1 MKDEGRAYIRG
12 KATRSTRRG
21 TRGGQRTASC
31 TPFAASV
38 PCAPV
43 TVATQSP
50 CPSLYAGLMMGL
62 SAGDATRDEG
72 EEETSATSVPGHP
85 ARPRALLRDSLHLC
99 SGPSS
104 AVGAGARRASERA
117 VSELCLVLSCAS
129 SFSRAIGDAVKWGL
143 SVDFY
148 RCKRALRQLFTGAHP
163 SPLRN
168 PICCAMDASGEC
180 DSTTLFAICEC
191 QRNHDLFVKQRVGLP
206 PPPSKLGR

>member
-1 MKDEGRAYIRG
+1 MELALKDEGRAYIRG

-62 SAGDATRDEG
+62 SAADATRDEG

-104 AVGAGARRASERA
+104 AVGAGARRASERG

-129 SFSRAIGDAVKWGL
+129 SFSRALGDAVKWDFRWTSTAANGL
-143 SVDFY
+143 SME
-148 RCKRALRQLFTGAHP
+148 LFTG
-163 SPLRN
+163 
-168 PICCAMDASGEC
+168 
-180 DSTTLFAICEC
+180 T
-191 QRNHDLFVKQRVGLP
+191 
-206 PPPSKLGR
+206 